1 MNPLDGKDNKIAGF
15 IFKAQ
20 VLQENINKQLTPPM
34 QSSELSLESIS
45 KKVSLDFLDKDLVD
59 NSRKMSAVYIAI
71 SAFENMLRKIISEM
85 LLSQKGENWWSSD
98 SISNDI
104 RKRAETKQADEKQ
117 NRWHNPRGLNPIY
130 FTELKDLVSIICNE
144 KNWTFFVDLCGDPD

>member
-45 KKVSLDFLDKDLVD
+45 K
-59 NSRKMSAVYIAI
+59 NSEPY
-71 SAFENMLRKIISEM
+71 
-85 LLSQKGENWWSSD
+85 LLMQQ
-98 SISNDI
+98 I
-104 RKRAETKQADEKQ
+104 RT
-117 NRWHNPRGLNPIY
+117 Y
-130 FTELKDLVSIICNE
+130 
-144 KNWTFFVDLCGDPD
+144 

>member
-71 SAFENMLRKIISEM
+71 SAFENMLRKIISE
-85 LLSQKGENWWSSD
+85 
-98 SISNDI
+98 
-104 RKRAETKQADEKQ
+104 RKIGSKVIGVKE
-117 NRWHNPRGLNPIY
+117 
-130 FTELKDLVSIICNE
+130 
-144 KNWTFFVDLCGDPD
+144 